1 MGWIKNKL
9 MSLMISLSNTE
20 KMIISDKDDDNNGI
34 NKHQSHKE
42 GMLSDSLMKGEL
54 TQEVKELRWRLYKV
68 IQHTKNYEF
77 SGYDENG
84 YAIATVKNSSGKLK
98 KYKCDDS
105 DDEFD
110 LIMVVP
116 NKNLTN
122 DAVDVTS
129 NLDDI
134 TNEVSRDNYLSN
146 IKNINTILITR
157 EHIPRFKLEDYTTKL
172 LVRKMDDEKLLLE
185 FYISKYSGEDRKSRL
200 FLSEIKKIIKGH
212 NRSPV
217 IDINKVF
224 FITENCLGAID
235 NLEFE
240 FEVIKFHRI
249 IEYDGSYVIKFVTN
263 GDIIGNNILEK
274 YKMSD
279 IDERYEKNMKK

>member
-224 FITENCLGAID
+224 FITENCLGVID

-263 GDIIGNNILEK
+263 GDILGNNILEK
-274 YKMSD
+274 YRMSD